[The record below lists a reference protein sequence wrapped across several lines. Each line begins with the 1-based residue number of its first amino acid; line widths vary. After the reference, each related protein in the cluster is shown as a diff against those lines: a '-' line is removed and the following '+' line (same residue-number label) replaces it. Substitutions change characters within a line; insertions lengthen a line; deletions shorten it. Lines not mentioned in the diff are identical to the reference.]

1 MGWLD
6 DWFGGGDSGSQP
18 TVQQASTSIPGYLE
32 DYSKEQ
38 IAEAKSLAGQEFQA
52 FPGQLVADLT
62 PDQLQAQQLQRDATG
77 QWQSDLNLAGGTY
90 RGVMDAR
97 PTLDNLTPYM
107 NPFLDSQK
115 DAVNRNFNTAQN
127 LMDAKAVQANA
138 FGGSRRGVAD
148 AELAAQRG
156 SALSNV
162 DYQGFMNAQDQ
173 FNRSNLMQLEGAG
186 ALGRNVEQQARLGAA
201 DIAGLQGVGSQNQ
214 LLAQMNID
222 KNFGEFAREQRY
234 PIDMYNL
241 RQSALTGAP
250 YSTASMSTTTTP
262 GGNTTL
268 QNLGALGGVVSGV
281 GGFFAEPK
289 EGQSGWQGL
298 QNAWTSLTRA

>member
-6 DWFGGGDSGSQP
+6 DWFGGGGDSQP
-18 TVQQASTSIPGYLE
+18 TVQRASTSIPGYLE
-32 DYSKEQ
+32 DFSKEQ
-38 IAEAKSLAGQEFQA
+38 IAEAKSLAGRDFQA
-52 FPGQLVADLT
+52 FPGEMVAGLS
-62 PDQLQAQQLQRDATG
+62 PDQQQAQQMQRDATG
-77 QWQSDLNLAGGTY
+77 QWQGDLNLAGGTY

-107 NPFLDSQK
+107 NPFLGSQK
-115 DAVNRNFNTAQN
+115 DAVNRNFNTALN
-127 LMDAKAVQANA
+127 SLRGDMVGANA
-138 FGGSRRGVAD
+138 FGGSRRGVAE

-173 FNRSNLMQLEGAG
+173 YNKNQLMQLEGAG
-186 ALGRNVEQQARLGAA
+186 GLGRNVEQQARLGAA
-201 DIAGLQGVGSQNQ
+201 DIAGLQGVGGQNQ
-214 LLAQMNID
+214 MLAQMNID

-234 PIDMYNL
+234 PMDMFNL
-241 RQSALTGAP
+241 RQSALSGAP
-250 YSTASMSTTTTP
+250 YSTGSMSTTTTP

-268 QNLGALGGVVSGV
+268 QNLGALGGVVGGV
-281 GGFFAEPK
+281 GNFFAAPK

-298 QNAWTSLTRA
+298 QNAWTAMTT